1 MKAEPE
7 WLRQL
12 ERTLCST
19 LDQDGSA
26 AMHSVKRSVGVT
38 PEVNLRNPL
47 HEGSALAL
55 KLKADISR
63 NPKQRHQWPQGKDLC
78 PPKKI

>member
-1 MKAEPE
+1 MAET
-7 WLRQL
+7 

-19 LDQDGSA
+19 LDQGGSA
-26 AMHSVKRSVGVT
+26 AMHSVKRSAGVT

-63 NPKQRHQWPQGKDLC
+63 NPNRGISGPKERTLC